1 MSNFCLLL
9 SNTLQYLK
17 FRLRYFQNWDVRM
30 FMIVPLHETHP
41 KFAENMENSFDIKIF
56 SLLYILRNNPIYFTC
71 LAHTAET
78 AGLEYCETNFL
89 VPLAEMIRPRLDILT
104 WKMSK
109 QLSKINMANLFTKK
123 FVDASMVKKW
133 PKCIKKHQKFFIC
146 IFKISSNSVILP
158 FFSKQQII
166 FSKLTFF
173 PRPDIFVLEFWIEK
187 HSNYVSR
194 DEKLKSTS
202 FH

>member
-56 SLLYILRNNPIYFTC
+56 SLLTIQSTSPVWPTPQKRLVLNIVKQISWCHWQKWYDQGWTFWREKCPSNFPKSIWRICLLKNSLTLQWLRNDQN
-71 LAHTAET
+71 
-78 AGLEYCETNFL
+78 
-89 VPLAEMIRPRLDILT
+89 V
-104 WKMSK
+104 SK
-109 QLSKINMANLFTKK
+109 NTKK
-123 FVDASMVKKW
+123 
-133 PKCIKKHQKFFIC
+133 IFIC

-158 FFSKQQII
+158 FFSKQHII